1 MGRTGSSVRPPTI
14 PATQLAE
21 DLTNILKSALANS
34 TLQSYKRSW
43 LVYRSY
49 LAEVMLKQVISLP
62 QDPIVVALFVAFLHR
77 RGLKATSIAS
87 YMSAIGYA
95 HKLASVSDPTQSAVF
110 QKAVMSLKSKGHSL
124 DTRSPITLSVL
135 QTLIDSLSLASFPNF
150 DKAFVQAVMTVAFYG
165 LFRIGELLATT
176 GGAAQ
181 FRVIQLRDV
190 KFSIQGM
197 VIVVCNYKHNH
208 RGATPSIPIAAQ
220 QFPNP
225 CPVQSL
231 QEFLKLRGNKPG
243 PLFAFP
249 SGYAIHRSHF
259 DSRLL
264 TLASLCRLD
273 TTALKGH
280 SFRIGGGH
288 LGSC

>member
-1 MGRTGSSVRPPTI
+1 
-14 PATQLAE
+14 
-21 DLTNILKSALANS
+21 
-34 TLQSYKRSW
+34 
-43 LVYRSY
+43 
-49 LAEVMLKQVISLP
+49 MLEQVISLP
-62 QDPIVVALFVAFLHR
+62 QDPVVVALFVAFLHR

-87 YMSAIGYA
+87 YISAIGYA
-95 HKLASVSDPTQSAVF
+95 HKLASVSDPTQSAIV

-135 QTLIDSLSLASFPNF
+135 QTLIDSLNSASFPNF
-150 DKAFVQAVMTVAFYG
+150 DKALMQAVMTVAFYG

-190 KFSIQGM
+190 TFSVKGM
-197 VIVVCNYKHNH
+197 VIVVRNYKHNH
-208 RGATPSIPIAAQ
+208 RGATPSIPLAAQ

-231 QEFLKLRGNKPG
+231 QQFLKLRGNKPG

-249 SGYAIHRSHF
+249 SGFAIHRSHF

-264 TLASLCRLD
+264 TLTSLCRLD
-273 TTALKGH
+273 TAALKGH
-280 SFRIGGGH
+280 SFRIGGATLAAAKGFSDAQIRA
-288 LGSC
+288 LGRWRSDAFKKYIRPTTL